1 MERYFKIRKNEAKNY
16 LSFVD
21 HISRIKGISI
31 ADISIT
37 DCVKKKILHEYPNKQ
52 GFIDLSYYFDSVNI
66 YENRTIS
73 LQLNVIGD
81 GETELERENNAYQKI
96 NFLSQYLLDRTD
108 TIDISI
114 SRYGEYFFTGVPLD
128 VQIAEKKGQEILG
141 LLKVT
146 YTFLVE
152 AEAKKMID
160 GQFPLSIFEADG
172 IGSFLNTFGRSW
184 LPVYFY
190 LKRKKPVIVYRKF
203 DTNEELWSKT
213 IKIEITIN
221 ETIKKYIER
230 KDIEINY
237 GREIFSFSI
246 NSTDLKNGENNI
258 KFRDLSTPLLKDN
271 DYFLIIETNR
281 I

>member
-16 LSFVD
+16 SGFTD
-21 HISRIKGISI
+21 YISKVNGISI

-52 GFIDLSYYFDSVNI
+52 GFIDLSYYFDNVNI
-66 YENRTIS
+66 YENRTIL
-73 LQLNVIGD
+73 LQLNVMGE
-81 GETELERENNAYQKI
+81 GETEIERENNAYEKI

-128 VQIAEKKGQEILG
+128 VQIAEKKEQEILG
-141 LLKVT
+141 LIKVT
-146 YTFLVE
+146 YEFLVE
-152 AEAKKMID
+152 AEARKMID

-172 IGSFLNTFGRSW
+172 IGSFLNTFGWTWR
-184 LPVYFY
+184 PVYFY
-190 LKRKKPVIVYRKF
+190 LKRKKPVVIYRKF
-203 DTNEELWSKT
+203 DMSELWEKT

-221 ETIKKYIER
+221 DTVTKYIER

-237 GREIFSFSI
+237 ERGIFSFSI

-258 KFRDLSTPLLKDN
+258 KFTDLSTPQLSSK